1 VNKLKKGGR
10 MSEDTQEQVLE
21 FPTLERQLDFL
32 NRQADEMRMA
42 NFRNDVAAEL
52 YEQKIAIAKEAN
64 DKESIRKYEEEL
76 EEIEKANKGNNLYLE
91 LLKKR
96 IG

>member
-1 VNKLKKGGR
+1 